1 MERQNITLALPK
13 DVIRRV
19 KALAASE
26 DKSISQFLRET
37 LEKKLK
43 DESSFRS
50 ARRRQITLLRDG
62 FNLGTKGK
70 MKATRETLHDRR

>member
-19 KALAASE
+19 KSLAASE

-50 ARRRQITLLRDG
+50 ARRRQITLLKTA
-62 FNLGTKGK
+62 LIWHK
-70 MKATRETLHDRR
+70 REK

>member
-19 KALAASE
+19 KSLAASE
-26 DKSISQFLRET
+26 DKSISQLLRET

-43 DESSFRS
+43 DASSFQL
-50 ARRRQITLLRDG
+50 ARRRQIALLKSG

-70 MKATRETLHDRR
+70 ITATRETLHDRR

>member
-19 KALAASE
+19 KSLAASE
-26 DKSISQFLRET
+26 DKSISQLLRET

-43 DESSFRS
+43 DASSFQS
-50 ARRRQITLLRDG
+50 ARRRQITLLKSG

-70 MKATRETLHDRR
+70 ITVTRETLHDRR